1 MTLSH
6 GTGSSQSLAGGS
18 TAQLSSPLGDLGSPA
33 SLLLPLPGQP
43 QISWSFLIQQI
54 FQPLASLL
62 LTLGPSLFSSQHVP
76 IFTLPTA
83 GDFLVHSWLRQEQP
97 LRGFAE
103 TPGSG
108 LLVMVG
114 CKEPLPGTGT

>member
-6 GTGSSQSLAGGS
+6 GTGSLQSLAGGS
-18 TAQLSSPLGDLGSPA
+18 TAQLSSSLGDLGR
-33 SLLLPLPGQP
+33 PGQP

-62 LTLGPSLFSSQHVP
+62 LTLGRSLFSSQHIP

-83 GDFLVHSWLRQEQP
+83 GGFLVHSWLWQEQP
-97 LRGFAE
+97 PRGFAE